1 MKIHEKT
8 LSKKQPKKD
17 VKNTG
22 FFSVLGCKNDE
33 KRGRR
38 VDKNRCKNRDRKR
51 EEKHEKSKF
60 PGMVKQSS
68 RPILVPI

>member
-1 MKIHEKT
+1 MSTKT
-8 LSKKQPKKD
+8 PKKTD

-22 FFSVLGCKNDE
+22 FSSAFGSENDG
-33 KRGRR
+33 KRGPK
-38 VDKNRCKNRDRKR
+38 VDKNRCKHRDRKR